1 MTFNGYTY
9 TKKSTAA
16 SGNHAFYQCRSYRAP
31 HFSKAQLKYER
42 CGVITEKETT
52 HAFSQNGKTKSVSV
66 GGITNVQEEMKQVIV
81 DSCIEDA
88 TKSATEVA
96 KSSCQNAR

>member
-31 HFSKAQLKYER
+31 HFCKAQLKYER
-42 CGVITEKETT
+42 CGVITEMETI
-52 HAFSQNGKTKSVSV
+52 HAFSQNGKTKS
-66 GGITNVQEEMKQVIV
+66 GITNVQEEMKQVIV